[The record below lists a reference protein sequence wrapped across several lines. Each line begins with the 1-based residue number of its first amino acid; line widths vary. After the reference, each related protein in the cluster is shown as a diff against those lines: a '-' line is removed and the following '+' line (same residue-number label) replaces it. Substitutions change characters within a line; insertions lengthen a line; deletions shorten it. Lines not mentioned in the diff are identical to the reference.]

1 MLAIYDSYL
10 SHERPKTRPK
20 VELLAQKGAF
30 SRFYSLV
37 KAKSRVGKAIELIE
51 AVIGKITGKIGKALE
66 LVETLIQKFIGEP
79 STPSPIATTSK
90 IRQSQQ
96 RSGRLKI

>member
-51 AVIGKITGKIGKALE
+51 AVIGKITGK
-66 LVETLIQKFIGEP
+66 
-79 STPSPIATTSK
+79 SSNPSPAAQSSTTNRENRN
-90 IRQSQQ
+90 INR
-96 RSGRLKI
+96 RGFRP